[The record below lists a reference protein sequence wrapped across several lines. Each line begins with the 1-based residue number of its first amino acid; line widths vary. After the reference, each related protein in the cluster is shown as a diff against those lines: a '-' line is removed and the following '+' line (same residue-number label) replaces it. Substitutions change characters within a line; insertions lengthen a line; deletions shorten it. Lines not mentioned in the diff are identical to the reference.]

1 MSQRSKDKDPAWRYG
16 DRVNEKN
23 TNIVCKF
30 CNKITTGGIYRFK
43 FHLIGGDRNVTS
55 CPKCPPEVRDEIKN
69 FVEKKKEQKNQMS
82 HQPLVT
88 NLDDDGDDDIEE
100 LSLPTKRGRDA
111 ISSSHGST
119 GTSRTKGP
127 IDCYFP
133 KKPEGKSGGKDV
145 QKIAKDILRD
155 RAVRAFA
162 RWVYDAGLPFN
173 CVNYTDTFGDFIE
186 AVGQYGPGM
195 KPPTYHEIRG
205 PYLNK
210 EVEETN
216 KIVEEHKVAW
226 NKYGCSIMMDK
237 WTARTGKMIINVLV
251 NSPKGSLFLES
262 IDASDSST
270 DHIKM
275 FTLFQNTIEKI
286 GPSKVV
292 QVVTDNASENVKAGG
307 MVEGAYKNVYWTP
320 CAAHCI
326 NLILGDIFK
335 EKPFS
340 TVFGQGVRVHSYI
353 SQRPLLLNMMRR
365 FTGQKNLVKPGKT
378 RFATAF
384 LTLHS
389 IHLQKSNLR
398 KLFTSEEWSKS
409 KFAKES
415 AGKDVAR
422 IILSYSFWNN
432 VLHALK
438 IGGPLV
444 KVLRLVD
451 GEQKPPMGYLYEAM
465 DRAKEAI
472 QASFTDEQ
480 KYAKVFQIID
490 ARWSEQLHRPLHA
503 TGLILN
509 PSLFYDQHENNSLA
523 REVWTGFHEV
533 VIKLTPDED
542 MQEKIV
548 DQLAI
553 YKAAEGLFKL
563 RLAIKQRKTKS
574 PVEWWDQYGV
584 ETPDLQT
591 FAIRVLSLT
600 CSSSGCERNWSVF
613 EHIHTKKRNRLTLKR
628 LHNLVFIKYN
638 RALRRRY
645 NHRNLIDPILL
656 DNIDEANEWLTGVPE
671 NCEDEEVFEGDSNFT
686 WGDVAV
692 ASGVGENPY
701 GLRGNTSSS
710 SSIRK
715 GKSVATTSRSLSLI
729 DEDESDH
736 EEEEE
741 GEEEDDEQY
750 EDNRGIQDFDNLEEE
765 QEE

>member
-1 MSQRSKDKDPAWRYG
+1 MSQNSKEKDPAWRYG
-16 DRVNEKN
+16 ERVNEKN
-23 TNIVCKF
+23 TNVVCKF

-43 FHLIGGDRNVTS
+43 YHLIGGDRNVTS
-55 CPKCPPEVRDEIKN
+55 CPKCPPEVREEIKN
-69 FVEKKKEQKNQMS
+69 FVEKKKEQKNQMV
-82 HQPLVT
+82 HQPMVT
-88 NLDDDGDDDIEE
+88 NLDDDDDDIEE
-100 LSLPTKRGRDA
+100 LSLPTKRGRDG
-111 ISSSHGST
+111 SSHGS
-119 GTSRTKGP
+119 STKGP
-127 IDCYFP
+127 MDCYFS
-133 KKPEGKSGGKDV
+133 KKPGAKGGGKDV

-173 CVNYTDTFGDFIE
+173 CVNYDTFGDFIE
-186 AVGQYGPGM
+186 VVGQYGPGM

-216 KIVEEHKVAW
+216 KIVEEHKVVW

-251 NSPKGSLFLES
+251 NSPRGSLFLES

-307 MVEGAYKNVYWTP
+307 MIEGAYKNVYWTP

-326 NLILGDIFK
+326 NLMFGDIFK
-335 EKPFS
+335 ERPFS
-340 TVFGQGVRVHSYI
+340 TVFGQGVRLHSYI
-353 SQRPLLLNMMRR
+353 CQRPLLLNMMRR
-365 FTGQKNLVKPGKT
+365 FTMQKNLVKPGKT

-384 LTLHS
+384 LTLRSLHC
-389 IHLQKSNLR
+389 QKDNLR
-398 KLFTSEEWSKS
+398 KMVTSEEWSRS

-415 AGKDVAR
+415 AGKEVAR

-451 GEQKPPMGYLYEAM
+451 GEAKPSMGYLYEAM
-465 DRAKEAI
+465 DRAKETI
-472 QASFTDEQ
+472 QASFSDEQ

-490 ARWSEQLHRPLHA
+490 ARWDEQLHRPLHA
-503 TGLILN
+503 AGLILN
-509 PSLFYDQHENNSLA
+509 SSLFYEQHEKNSLA
-523 REVWTGFHEV
+523 KEVWTGFHQV
-533 VIKLTPDED
+533 VIKLNPDED
-542 MQEKIV
+542 LQEKIV
-548 DQLAI
+548 DQLAT

-563 RLAIKQRKTKS
+563 RLAIKQRTTKS

-584 ETPDLQT
+584 ETPELQT
-591 FAIRVLSLT
+591 FAIKVLSLT

-613 EHIHTKKRNRLTLKR
+613 EHIHTKKRN
-628 LHNLVFIKYN
+628 
-638 RALRRRY
+638 
-645 NHRNLIDPILL
+645 
-656 DNIDEANEWLTGVPE
+656 
-671 NCEDEEVFEGDSNFT
+671 
-686 WGDVAV
+686 
-692 ASGVGENPY
+692 
-701 GLRGNTSSS
+701 
-710 SSIRK
+710 
-715 GKSVATTSRSLSLI
+715 
-729 DEDESDH
+729 
-736 EEEEE
+736 
-741 GEEEDDEQY
+741 
-750 EDNRGIQDFDNLEEE
+750 
-765 QEE
+765 

>member
-1 MSQRSKDKDPAWRYG
+1 MRRSIALCWKGLRSYCTDAGDGFQSSKLKIFDRHLKRVQRDRAAWLMKPKDSLVDTVAENLL
-16 DRVNEKN
+16 DRLENCHFQQN
-23 TNIVCKF
+23 
-30 CNKITTGGIYRFK
+30 G
-43 FHLIGGDRNVTS
+43 
-55 CPKCPPEVRDEIKN
+55 
-69 FVEKKKEQKNQMS
+69 
-82 HQPLVT
+82 
-88 NLDDDGDDDIEE
+88 EE
-100 LSLPTKRGRDA
+100 MGQAMDHRLKVLS
-111 ISSSHGST
+111 
-119 GTSRTKGP
+119 
-127 IDCYFP
+127 CYFS
-133 KKPEGKSGGKDV
+133 KKPGAKGGGKDV

-173 CVNYTDTFGDFIE
+173 CVNYDTFGDFIE
-186 AVGQYGPGM
+186 VVGQYGPGM

-216 KIVEEHKVAW
+216 KIVEEHKVVW

-251 NSPKGSLFLES
+251 NSPRGSLFLES

-307 MVEGAYKNVYWTP
+307 MIEGAYKNVYWTP

-326 NLILGDIFK
+326 NLMFGDIFK
-335 EKPFS
+335 ERPFS
-340 TVFGQGVRVHSYI
+340 TVFGQGVRLHSYI
-353 SQRPLLLNMMRR
+353 CQRPLLLNMMRR
-365 FTGQKNLVKPGKT
+365 FTMQKNLVKPGKT

-384 LTLHS
+384 LTLRSLHC
-389 IHLQKSNLR
+389 QKDNLR
-398 KLFTSEEWSKS
+398 KMVTSEEWSRS

-415 AGKDVAR
+415 AGKEVAR

-451 GEQKPPMGYLYEAM
+451 GEAKPSMGYLYEAM
-465 DRAKEAI
+465 DRAKETI
-472 QASFTDEQ
+472 QASFSDEQ

-490 ARWSEQLHRPLHA
+490 ARWDEQLHRPLHA
-503 TGLILN
+503 VGLILN
-509 PSLFYDQHENNSLA
+509 PSLFYEQHEKNSLA
-523 REVWTGFHEV
+523 KEVWTGFHQV
-533 VIKLTPDED
+533 VIKLNPDED
-542 MQEKIV
+542 LQEKIV
-548 DQLAI
+548 DQLAT

-563 RLAIKQRKTKS
+563 RLAIKQRTTKS

-584 ETPDLQT
+584 ETPELQT
-591 FAIRVLSLT
+591 FAIKVLSLT

-645 NHRNLIDPILL
+645 NHRNIIDPILL

-671 NCEDEEVFEGDSNFT
+671 NCEDEEVFEGDSDFT

-692 ASGVGENPY
+692 GSGVGENPY
-701 GLRGNTSSS
+701 GLRRYTPSS

-729 DEDESDH
+729 DEEESDH
-736 EEEEE
+736 EEE

-750 EDNRGIQDFDNLEEE
+750 EDTRGIQDFDNLEEE
-765 QEE
+765 EEE